1 MQPTSKEL
9 RLKRQKMSMR
19 SKLIVLGFMAIL
31 AISAIS
37 CGKTGDSGCTPVPV
51 ANEKAAMV
59 KFCTDNNITYTEH
72 PSGLLYQIMIP
83 GSGAALDA
91 TSIVDAIYTGKFLNG
106 VTFEANATP
115 ARFGLNQVI
124 EGWRIGIPLVKRGG
138 KIRLI
143 IPSALAYSCVGNRS
157 IPPNTPLYFEVTV
170 N

>member
-1 MQPTSKEL
+1 
-9 RLKRQKMSMR
+9 MR
-19 SKLIVLGFMAIL
+19 SKLIVLGLMAIL
-31 AISAIS
+31 AISF
-37 CGKTGDSGCTPVPV
+37 GKTGDSGCTPVPI
-51 ANEKAAMV
+51 ANEKDAMV

-91 TSIVDAIYTGKFLNG
+91 NSTVAAIYTGKFLNG

-115 ARFGLNQVI
+115 ATFGLNQVI
-124 EGWRIGIPLVKRGG
+124 EGWRIGIPLIKRGG

-143 IPSALAYSCVGNRS
+143 IPSSLAYSCIGRGS

>member
-1 MQPTSKEL
+1 
-9 RLKRQKMSMR
+9 MR
-19 SKLIVLGFMAIL
+19 SKLIVLGLMAIL
-31 AISAIS
+31 AIS

-51 ANEKAAMV
+51 ANEKSAMV

-91 TSIVDAIYTGKFLNG
+91 NSTVAAIYTGKFLNG

-115 ARFGLNQVI
+115 ATFGLNQVI
-124 EGWRIGIPLVKRGG
+124 EGWRIGIPLIKRGG

-143 IPSALAYSCVGNRS
+143 IPSSLAYSCIGRGS